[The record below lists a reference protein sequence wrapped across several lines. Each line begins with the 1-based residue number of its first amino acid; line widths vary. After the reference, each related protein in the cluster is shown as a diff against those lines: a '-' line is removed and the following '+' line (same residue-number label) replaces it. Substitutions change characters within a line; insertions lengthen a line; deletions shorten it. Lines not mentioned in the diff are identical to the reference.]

1 MLKKILS
8 GLIVLTIA
16 VIFTGCSDN
25 SAKPQTSKPLK
36 TEKTQTVATVKL
48 YGEDLK
54 ITQDEFISVYN
65 DVIKNL
71 PQSSGNNYDNFK
83 ITTDDPKNVEQ
94 SQNGA
99 IHFYSG
105 ERGMISVFRNNA
117 DTQTICVAMITA
129 KSNCKLP
136 DMLPEVEALT
146 QAATQKQ
153 NNFKNVMEFV
163 KTSLQNQSSNATNID
178 GLVVSFNSVG
188 NYLTII
194 AEDAT
199 AGNGFE
205 RMVDNIVDTAKMGSY
220 WQK

>member
-71 PQSSGNNYDNFK
+71 ARSDGNNYENFK
-83 ITTDDPKNVEQ
+83 ITLDDPQNVDQ
-94 SQNGA
+94 SQSNA

-105 ERGMISVFRNNA
+105 ERGFISLFKNTA
-117 DTQTICVAMITA
+117 DTPKICAAMITA
-129 KSNCKLP
+129 KTNFKLS
-136 DMLPEVEALT
+136 DMLQEVEALT

-153 NNFKNVMEFV
+153 NDFKNVMDFV
-163 KTSLQNQSSNATNID
+163 KSSLQKQSSNATNID

-205 RMVDNIVDTAKMGSY
+205 RMVDNIIDTAKMGSY

>member
-8 GLIVLTIA
+8 GLIVLSVA

-25 SAKPQTSKPLK
+25 SAKPQASKPVK
-36 TEKTQTVATVKL
+36 NEKTQTVSTVKL

-71 PQSSGNNYDNFK
+71 ARNSGNDYSNFR
-83 ITTDDPKNVEQ
+83 ITTDDPQTVEQ
-94 SQNGA
+94 SQANA

-105 ERGMISVFRNNA
+105 ERGMISLFKNSG
-117 DTQTICVAMITA
+117 DTPTICAAMVTA
-129 KSNCKLP
+129 KTNFKLH
-136 DMLPEVEALT
+136 DMLQEVEALT
-146 QAATQKQ
+146 QAATQKEH
-153 NNFKNVMEFV
+153 NFKNVMNFI
-163 KTSLQNQSSNATNID
+163 KSSQSSHATNID
-178 GLVVSFNSVG
+178 GLVVSYNSVG

-199 AGNGFE
+199 TGNGFE